1 MFCSSCGK
9 PDQAENGYC
18 RACGEFLADPSR
30 SGLIAF
36 GGKTPQ
42 QNVNAINILS
52 VLAAIAS
59 ILAAVWMYV
68 TQFSVPVALY
78 FGAAML
84 ICNAIWHL
92 SNFSGGMKLRR
103 RFGEAKDTSNAID
116 ESLPVPK
123 THELL
128 PKMNQQDIL
137 PASVTEKTTSHL
149 GEEII
154 R

>member
-1 MFCSSCGK
+1 MFCSNCGK

-30 SGLIAF
+30 SSLIAF

-59 ILAAVWMYV
+59 ILAAVWMYK

-92 SNFSGGMKLRR
+92 SNLSVGIKLKRR
-103 RFGEAKDTSNAID
+103 LGKAKNPTDTSA
-116 ESLPVPK
+116 K
-123 THELL
+123 TNELL
-128 PKMNQQDIL
+128 PEMNQQDII
-137 PASVTEKTTSHL
+137 PASVTEKTTLHL
-149 GEEII
+149 SEKIK